1 MKHQFII
8 NSKKLRKI
16 QLTTTLGV
24 WGIAT
29 GMLALCIPLVTVTES
44 GVILPLAVISG
55 AAIATVVVWRGYE
68 RHSINSVA
76 LANSMNKL
84 EQRVANLEVIYSNEE
99 LSFQDNLKQL
109 ESKD

>member
-44 GVILPLAVISG
+44 GVILPLIVILGVSVTTTTIWRRNDLDPVNS
-55 AAIATVVVWRGYE
+55 IAL
-68 RHSINSVA
+68 SSSV
-76 LANSMNKL
+76 KEL
-84 EQRVANLEVIYSNEE
+84 EQRVANLEVICSNEQ
-99 LSFQDNLKQL
+99 LSV
-109 ESKD
+109 